1 MNSHRICFTPFI
13 DSQSDFAST
22 EPAPFR
28 KLRGKSVLIT
38 VIHANFYQATQWG
51 PYSEAK
57 SAESSRM
64 FSRIQVHSAREID
77 AMAGQFAFEIKL
89 GFLIINILKWH
100 GHFG

>member
-22 EPAPFR
+22 ELAPFR
-28 KLRGKSVLIT
+28 KLRGKTDLIT

-57 SAESSRM
+57 SAESSR
-64 FSRIQVHSAREID
+64 IQGHSAREID

-89 GFLIINILKWH
+89 GFLIINIRKWH